1 MTGTAS
7 SGFWAGYWRSLKS
20 LDVEEPIDV
29 YVHRPLAYLLAR
41 GLLPTPVSPNLVTI
55 ASMLIGVYGA
65 YLIVAD
71 VPYHWQWAALCTFV
85 GTVFDCADGQLAR
98 MRKTSSVIGRMLDGT
113 ADVIVTAAILIAAGY
128 HLYFKYGVTQAWL
141 GWAAVAFTLVAGVAT
156 SIQTTLFDHYKTV
169 FMKLAV
175 PGFKE
180 AESYPEARRRYEAQE
195 SFTLVSRLAW
205 ALYLQFVGNQS
216 ATVRKFDPHTVT
228 EFSILGEYDP
238 ARAQIY
244 REHMASVMGTWRRWF
259 GYGSLMIGI
268 TLALALE
275 LPEYYLLARL
285 TLYGVVFY
293 GPLMLRQR
301 RASQRA
307 FAALGVEPR

>member
-1 MTGTAS
+1 MTATATPS
-7 SGFWAGYWRSLKS
+7 FWAGYWQSLKS

-41 GLLPTPVSPNLVTI
+41 ALLPTPVSPNLVTI
-55 ASMLIGVYGA
+55 ASMLIGVSGA
-65 YLIVAD
+65 YLMVAD
-71 VPYHWQWAALCTFV
+71 VPYHWQWAALCTFT

-113 ADVIVTAAILIAAGY
+113 ADVIVTAAILIAGGY
-128 HLYFKYGVTQAWL
+128 HLYFKYGAANAWL

-216 ATVRKFDPHTVT
+216 STVRKFDPHTVT
-228 EFSILGEYDP
+228 EFSILGDYDP

-244 REHMASVMGTWRRWF
+244 REHMASVMATWRRWF

-293 GPLMLRQR
+293 GPLRLRQR